1 MTSPKILIAGIGNI
15 FLGDDGFGVEVVR
28 RLADRAW
35 PPGIRVAD
43 FGIRGFD
50 LATALLDP
58 HDLVLLVDAV
68 QRGGKPGTLYLLE
81 PGAVP
86 DGPPS
91 FEGHGM
97 DPAQVLR
104 NVRAMGGSP
113 GRVLV
118 LGCEP
123 ESFGDP
129 EAGRMGLSAPV
140 AAAVDGAL
148 QMIESTL
155 NKALEERAAHA

>member
-1 MTSPKILIAGIGNI
+1 MNAPRILIAGIGNV
-15 FLGDDGFGVEVVR
+15 FLGDDGFGVEVVQ
-28 RLADRAW
+28 RLDGRSW
-35 PPGIRVAD
+35 PAGVRVAD

-50 LATALLDP
+50 LACALMDP
-58 HDLVLLVDAV
+58 HELVVLVDAV

-81 PGAVP
+81 AETMP
-86 DGPPS
+86 DGAPS

-118 LGCEP
+118 VGCEP
-123 ESFGDP
+123 ESFGEP
-129 EAGRMGLSAPV
+129 ETGRMGLSASV

-148 QMIESTL
+148 GMIESEVQRI
-155 NKALEERAAHA
+155 LEEHAAHA

>member
-1 MTSPKILIAGIGNI
+1 MTAPRILVAGIGNV

-28 RLADRAW
+28 RMAERPW
-35 PPGIRVAD
+35 PAEVRVAD

-50 LATALLDP
+50 LACALLEP
-58 HDLVLLVDAV
+58 HDLVILVDAV
-68 QRGGKPGTLYLLE
+68 QRNGTPGTLYLLE
-81 PGAVP
+81 AETIP

-104 NVRAMGGSP
+104 NVRAMGGTP
-113 GRVLV
+113 GRILV

-123 ESFGDP
+123 ESFGDLD
-129 EAGRMGLSAPV
+129 AGRMGLSARV
-140 AAAVDGAL
+140 A
-148 QMIESTL
+148 
-155 NKALEERAAHA
+155 RAADEAIDMIDSLLTKELAHA

>member
-1 MTSPKILIAGIGNI
+1 MTEARILLAGVGNV

-28 RLADRAW
+28 RMADRSW
-35 PPGIRVAD
+35 PAGVRVAD

-50 LATALLDP
+50 LACALLEP
-58 HDLVLLVDAV
+58 QDLVILVDAA
-68 QRGGKPGTLYLLE
+68 QRGRKPGTLYLME
-81 PGAVP
+81 TETMQE
-86 DGPPS
+86 GPPS

-118 LGCEP
+118 VGCEP
-123 ESFGDP
+123 ESFGDA
-129 EAGRMGLSAPV
+129 ETGRMGLSAGV
-140 AAAVDGAL
+140 ARAVDGAIE
-148 QMIESTL
+148 MIESL
-155 NKALEERAAHA
+155 LAKVPAHA

>member
-1 MTSPKILIAGIGNI
+1 MTAPRLLVAGIGNI

-28 RLADRAW
+28 RLAGREL
-35 PPGIRVAD
+35 PSGIRVVD

-50 LATALLDP
+50 LASALLEP
-58 HDLVLLVDAV
+58 HDLVILVDAA
-68 QRGGKPGTLYLLE
+68 QRGGNPGTLYLME
-81 PGAVP
+81 PEMTQ
-86 DGPPS
+86 DGVPS

-118 LGCEP
+118 VGCEP
-123 ESFGDP
+123 ESFGAA
-129 EAGRMGLSAPV
+129 ETGRMGLSETV
-140 AAAVDGAL
+140 ARAVEEAVE
-148 QMIESTL
+148 MIGSLLSKEL
-155 NKALEERAAHA
+155 AHA

>member
-1 MTSPKILIAGIGNI
+1 MTTPKILIAGIGNI

-28 RLADRAW
+28 RLAGRSW
-35 PPGIRVAD
+35 PEGVRVAD

-50 LATALLDP
+50 LACALLDP
-58 HDLVLLVDAV
+58 HDLVVLVDAV
-68 QRGGKPGTLYLLE
+68 QRGGKPGTLYLME
-81 PGAVP
+81 ADTRPE
-86 DGPPS
+86 GPPS

-118 LGCEP
+118 VGCEP

-129 EAGRMGLSAPV
+129 ETGAFGLSGSVSEAIGT
-140 AAAVDGAL
+140 AIE
-148 QMIESTL
+148 MIEQ
-155 NKALEERAAHA
+155 ALEERAAHA